1 MSQSSHSINA
11 VKQELLVEAPAVLNK
26 KFRRMIYNYQTQTGD
41 KQTTAN
47 KRRQMSRVPGFKE
60 ALKKF
65 NQKPKVSSDRIKMKD
80 ALGYITSDE
89 RRPHYSKQLHKYN
102 YDTLVAGLKEIKKIR
117 NSKLSD
123 EKMYKKMSEALE
135 NIRNLNVFKT
145 GPLSSTDYAKA
156 WDMAFKE
163 SIKSGK
169 YKHDKFVKGIK
180 EMVKGIKHFDTS
192 FVKKIKRKYSK

>member
-1 MSQSSHSINA
+1 
-11 VKQELLVEAPAVLNK
+11 
-26 KFRRMIYNYQTQTGD
+26 
-41 KQTTAN
+41 
-47 KRRQMSRVPGFKE
+47 
-60 ALKKF
+60 
-65 NQKPKVSSDRIKMKD
+65 
-80 ALGYITSDE
+80 
-89 RRPHYSKQLHKYN
+89 
-102 YDTLVAGLKEIKKIR
+102 
-117 NSKLSD
+117 
-123 EKMYKKMSEALE
+123 MYKKMSEALE
-135 NIRNLNVFKT
+135 NIRNFHVFKT